1 MLPKPVADSNRE
13 GHDAVRGGRDQQPGP
28 PRLCRGP
35 GRRAGP
41 PGRSVLPP
49 DYPARCPKRFP
60 DSITNHAAASLE
72 AVG

>member
-1 MLPKPVADSNRE
+1 MLPEAGV
-13 GHDAVRGGRDQQPGP
+13 GGNLAAPMLSRA
-28 PRLCRGP
+28 GP

-41 PGRSVLPP
+41 PGRAAGPGLSVLPP
-49 DYPARCPKRFP
+49 DYSANARKAPP